1 MNPVWT
7 LPIAAGAGA
16 LACASVPGHDTQRLH
31 EDRVLGTSLDAVA
44 VCADPMTGRRALQAA
59 RAEIARLEPLLSGWS
74 KEGALAGLNA
84 ARAGIVAP
92 ELFEVIALAE
102 RYRAYTDGA
111 FDARLGAA
119 RRAHD
124 EASLRAFVLAAHG
137 GEVRLDADARFVS
150 LGEGVEL
157 DLDAIAKGYV
167 IDSALRAAR
176 RASPAL
182 AGFMLDL
189 GGDSRC
195 FGDGPSGSHWR
206 VGLPASGNGA
216 DNAPLA
222 AIIALRGAAIATSGR
237 GLRDRETRAGLR
249 SHLIDPSSGVTLDAV
264 QRVTVIAATAVD
276 ADALSTAMA
285 AMPVSR
291 ALALADAM
299 PGVAALIETDHG
311 RHTSGRWDA
320 NVWRVADNADNADTA
335 GATGSPWPKGY
346 AALVDY
352 EVPKIEAGNYRAPYV
367 AIWVTDADKQLVRT
381 LVHLGNDP
389 KWLDSNY
396 MWWRRFGRKMTAVD
410 TVTQPTRKP
419 GRYSVQWDGLDAA
432 GQRVPQGR
440 YVIHVE
446 ATREHGGHT
455 YQSFDVELGAQSVE
469 QVIAPKD
476 ELGALKLAFGV
487 RT

>member
-1 MNPVWT
+1 MTSAWA
-7 LPIAAGAGA
+7 LPLAAGASA

-31 EDRVLGTSLDAVA
+31 DDHVLGTSLDAVA
-44 VCADPMTGRRALQAA
+44 VCADPAVGRRALQAI
-59 RAEIARLEPLLSGWS
+59 RDEIARLEPLLSGWS
-74 KEGALAGLNA
+74 EQGALAELNA
-84 ARAGIVAP
+84 AGAGFVAP

-102 RYRAYTDGA
+102 RYRTYTDGA

-119 RRAHD
+119 RHARDD
-124 EASLRAFVLAAHG
+124 ESLRTLVLAAQHG
-137 GEVRLDADARFVS
+137 GVHLDDAAQSVR

-176 RASPAL
+176 LASPAL

-206 VGLPASGNGA
+206 VGLPESGNRA

-222 AIIALRGAAIATSGR
+222 AIVALRDAAIATSGR
-237 GLRDRETRAGLR
+237 GLRDRTMSAGTR
-249 SHLIDPSSGVTLDAV
+249 SHLIDPRTGASLDAV

-285 AMPVSR
+285 AMTPSR

-299 PGVAALIETDHG
+299 PGVAALIETDEA

-320 NVWRVADNADNADTA
+320 QVWRVADTAEASGNA
-335 GATGSPWPKGY
+335 WPKGY

-419 GRYSVQWDGLDAA
+419 GRYSVQWDGLDAE

-440 YVIHVE
+440 YVIHIE

-469 QVIAPKD
+469 QVIQPKD

>member
-1 MNPVWT
+1 MNPAWT
-7 LPIAAGAGA
+7 LPFAAGASA
-16 LACASVPGHDTQRLH
+16 LAFASVPGQDAQRLH
-31 EDRVLGTSLDAVA
+31 EDHVLGTSLDAVA
-44 VCADPMTGRRALQAA
+44 VCADPAVGRRALDAA
-59 RAEIARLEPLLSGWS
+59 RAEIARLEPLLSGWQG
-74 KEGALAGLNA
+74 EGAVTRLNA
-84 ARAGIVAP
+84 ARSGLVAA
-92 ELFEVIALAE
+92 ELFDVIALAE
-102 RYRAYTDGA
+102 RYRAFTDGA

-119 RRAHD
+119 RDAPD
-124 EASLRAFVLAAHG
+124 DDTLRARVLAARE
-137 GEVRLDADARFVS
+137 GEVRLDAASRFVD

-167 IDSALRAAR
+167 IDRALRAAQ
-176 RASPAL
+176 RAAPGL

-206 VGLPASGNGA
+206 VGLPESSGSA

-222 AIIALRGAAIATSGR
+222 AIVALRDAAIATSGR
-237 GLRDRETRAGLR
+237 GPRDRAIPAGVR
-249 SHLIDPSSGVTLDAV
+249 SHLIDPRTGESLDSV
-264 QRVTVIAATAVD
+264 QRVTVIAPTAVD

-285 AMPVSR
+285 AMPASR
-291 ALALADAM
+291 ALTLADAM
-299 PGVAALIETDHG
+299 PGVAALIETDAG
-311 RHTSGRWDA
+311 RHVSGRWEA
-320 NVWRVADNADNADTA
+320 NVWRVADSA
-335 GATGSPWPKGY
+335 GATGSRWPKGY

-432 GQRVPQGR
+432 GEKVPQGR